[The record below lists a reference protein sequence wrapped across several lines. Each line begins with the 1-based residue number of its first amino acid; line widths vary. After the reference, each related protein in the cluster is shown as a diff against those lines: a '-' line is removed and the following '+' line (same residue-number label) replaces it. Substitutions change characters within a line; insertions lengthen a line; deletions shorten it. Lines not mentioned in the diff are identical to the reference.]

1 MEIGVPVVRFKFT
14 LQASAAL
21 AHCTPA
27 RRPHTTHESRGA
39 RLSGS
44 QAGLVGT
51 AAPIGIGMQATKE
64 NFIQAVQHLNEATP
78 ETVGDA
84 EVAE

>member
-1 MEIGVPVVRFKFT
+1 M
-14 LQASAAL
+14 
-21 AHCTPA
+21 AHCTPSRAPAPYRA
-27 RRPHTTHESRGA
+27 RITG